1 MQDQPNPYN
10 LYTNNYNDM
19 NSTQN
24 ANLTTSHVAFNNPS
38 PMTPTPPIPASFDGL
53 HHGGAQSEDDFWD
66 FDDDLLSSLLD
77 IRNLGQDDGGVCLMD
92 QDGGR
97 SGGELENHDNAGRGN
112 SRLLEEGGG
121 GVSLMDQILGQS
133 DEGGGGANLMEQGG
147 GGGGELENYNNVDH
161 GKSGLLEGSSERN
174 EKNKKRGVP
183 RYNLAEI
190 WPEDPDRAKRLLE
203 GRQYMARSR
212 EKKVRYVSEL
222 EEKAQFLEFEATNLS
237 AQLITYQRD
246 KRGLTTENAELKVLL
261 EVKQQQAE
269 LRDAISEA
277 LKQEVEELKISN
289 GGIQSPSDSFTF
301 GTQPNSPLASLS
313 PLQSPMHY
321 YKLLPSPSTLQAN
334 VQHNSLT
341 SPSTLLPN
349 VQHNS
354 LTSPSTLQPPV
365 QYKPL
370 TSPSALRSP
379 LQSSPFASPSG
390 ALHVVSHSPVAS
402 TSPFMLKIVSRS
414 PAASP
419 SPRTRNNVFPLP
431 KMSSAPLSQ
440 LSPLRDS
447 GSSLLSR
454 RGRPANLPT
463 PPM

>member
-1 MQDQPNPYN
+1 M
-10 LYTNNYNDM
+10 LL
-19 NSTQN
+19 
-24 ANLTTSHVAFNNPS
+24 LT
-38 PMTPTPPIPASFDGL
+38 
-53 HHGGAQSEDDFWD
+53 
-66 FDDDLLSSLLD
+66 
-77 IRNLGQDDGGVCLMD
+77 
-92 QDGGR
+92 
-97 SGGELENHDNAGRGN
+97 
-112 SRLLEEGGG
+112 
-121 GVSLMDQILGQS
+121 
-133 DEGGGGANLMEQGG
+133 
-147 GGGGELENYNNVDH
+147 
-161 GKSGLLEGSSERN
+161 
-174 EKNKKRGVP
+174 
-183 RYNLAEI
+183 
-190 WPEDPDRAKRLLE
+190 
-203 GRQYMARSR
+203 
-212 EKKVRYVSEL
+212 
-222 EEKAQFLEFEATNLS
+222 
-237 AQLITYQRD
+237 RD
-246 KRGLTTENAELKVLL
+246 KIPWSYVQYLIIA
-261 EVKQQQAE
+261 
-269 LRDAISEA
+269 AISEA
-277 LKQEVEELKISN
+277 LKQEVEKLKISN

-321 YKLLPSPSTLQAN
+321 YKLLPSPSTLQ
-334 VQHNSLT
+334 
-341 SPSTLLPN
+341 PN

-390 ALHVVSHSPVAS
+390 ALHVVFHSPVAS
-402 TSPFMLKIVSRS
+402 TSPFTLKTVSRS

-440 LSPLRDS
+440 LSLLRDS